1 MNKQQC
7 PTVQHRNYTQ
17 YPMTNHNG
25 KENGKQYIHVK
36 LNHYAVQQKLTILV
50 NQLYFNKILFLMV
63 WTVYREIINSC
74 Q

>member
-1 MNKQQC
+1 MNKQQG
-7 PTVQHRNYTQ
+7 PTIQHRNYTQ

-50 NQLYFNKILFLMV
+50 NQLYFDKILFFMV